1 MKLPEA
7 KTWVN
12 CRPSSGYA
20 TYIPTHHFKVWL
32 QFFCQLSPFQPGA
45 RCTRPQCAAVL
56 DIYGEHLRYCE
67 RGSHR
72 IRRHDAQV
80 RLLAGDLA
88 KAVQHPIVE
97 ERPLGRHRE
106 RPDIR
111 ALGRTRGTD
120 LFDVTICHPLSQAR
134 IRDAV
139 QNPLN
144 ILKAAWAG
152 KVSRYAA
159 MVHEAGRSVQLLPV
173 PISTLGAWHP
183 DAHRALCSVATTIAA
198 RGMSTFN
205 SAQSI
210 LFQRHAAL
218 LVTNHALCVMSG
230 LVSGI

>member
-1 MKLPEA
+1 MRL
-7 KTWVN
+7 
-12 CRPSSGYA
+12 C
-20 TYIPTHHFKVWL
+20 
-32 QFFCQLSPFQPGA
+32 
-45 RCTRPQCAAVL
+45 VL
-56 DIYGEHLRYCE
+56 DIYGDHLLYCE

-88 KAVQHPIVE
+88 KAARHLIVE
-97 ERPLGRHRE
+97 EKPLGGHSE

-111 ALGRTRGTD
+111 ALGRSGGTD

-144 ILKAAWAG
+144 IFKAAWAG

-159 MVHEAGRSVQLLPV
+159 MVHEAGRSVQLLPI
-173 PISTLGAWHP
+173 PISALGEWHP
-183 DAHRALCSVATTIAA
+183 DAHRALCSVATVIAA
-198 RGMSTFN
+198 RGMSTFS
-205 SAQSI
+205 SAKSI

-218 LVTNHALCVMSG
+218 LVTNNALCLMSC
-230 LVSGI
+230 LVSVI

>member
-1 MKLPEA
+1 ML
-7 KTWVN
+7 V
-12 CRPSSGYA
+12 
-20 TYIPTHHFKVWL
+20 
-32 QFFCQLSPFQPGA
+32 QPGA
-45 RCTRPQCAAVL
+45 RCTRPQYAAVL
-56 DIYGEHLRYCE
+56 DIYGDHLLYCE
-67 RGSHR
+67 GGSHR

-88 KAVQHPIVE
+88 KAARHPIVE
-97 ERPLGRHRE
+97 EMPLGRHRE
-106 RPDIR
+106 RPGIR
-111 ALGRTRGTD
+111 ALGRTGGTD

-173 PISTLGAWHP
+173 PIFTLGGWHP

-198 RGMSTFN
+198 HGMSTFS
-205 SAQSI
+205 SAKSI

-218 LVTNHALCVMSG
+218 LVTNNALCLMSG